1 MRRLVREIASGKGLN
16 RVMPLDG
23 SVTEGSLLNTG
34 KPEIST
40 GHHPPSLKRKDRQ
53 NRPYRDTLRKHG
65 PTHQKWLVPRTVRV

>member
-40 GHHPPSLKRKDRQ
+40 GHHTPSLKRKDRQ
-53 NRPYRDTLRKHG
+53 NRPYRDTCESMGLLTRNG
-65 PTHQKWLVPRTVRV
+65 WFREP